1 MKRLVSLS
9 KTLKQSS
16 VIEWPEGKVIQYD
29 ETFKSINE
37 ESLELKQL
45 YSQLG
50 EIIQPRDLIDLE
62 ERLKEVSELAD
73 RTLNIITARAKLPS
87 LFNDFNEHY
96 DPMATQI
103 KKWSNLDRTG
113 RNTYS
118 NLTELCTELSIELAD
133 SLKLAIQIDQLIIQ
147 GQMSIELSGQV
158 MVSDFNLVLY
168 PY

>member
-1 MKRLVSLS
+1 M
-9 KTLKQSS
+9 
-16 VIEWPEGKVIQYD
+16 IEWPGGKVIQYD

-50 EIIQPRDLIDLE
+50 EIIKPRDLIDLE

-73 RTLNIITARAKLPS
+73 RTNNIITARAKLPS
-87 LFNDFNEHY
+87 LFHDFKEHF
-96 DPMATQI
+96 DPMASQI
-103 KKWSNLDRTG
+103 NKWSKLDRVG
-113 RNTYS
+113 RNAHP

-158 MVSDFNLVLY
+158 MVSA
-168 PY
+168 